1 MKFEDKKIILEHGFI
16 EIVVA
21 EKGSEYCNYSTIEFE
36 VEYERKEYDVF
47 KYNTFDSLHDAYE
60 WYKKIDLDM
69 RGI

>member
-1 MKFEDKKIILEHGFI
+1 MKFEENKIVLEHGCI
-16 EIVVA
+16 EIDIVEMGV
-21 EKGSEYCNYSTIEFE
+21 EYLKYSTIEFY

-47 KYNTFDSLHDAYE
+47 KYKTFNSLHGAYE

>member
-1 MKFEDKKIILEHGFI
+1 MKFEENKIVLEYGCI
-16 EIVVA
+16 EIDIV
-21 EKGSEYCNYSTIEFE
+21 EKGAEYLKYSTIEFY

-47 KYNTFDSLHDAYE
+47 KYKTFNSLHDAYE

>member
-1 MKFEDKKIILEHGFI
+1 MNFEEKRIALEYGGI
-16 EIVVA
+16 EIDIV
-21 EKGSEYCNYSTIEFE
+21 EKGVEYLKYSTIEFY

-47 KYNTFDSLHDAYE
+47 KYKTFNSLRDAYE